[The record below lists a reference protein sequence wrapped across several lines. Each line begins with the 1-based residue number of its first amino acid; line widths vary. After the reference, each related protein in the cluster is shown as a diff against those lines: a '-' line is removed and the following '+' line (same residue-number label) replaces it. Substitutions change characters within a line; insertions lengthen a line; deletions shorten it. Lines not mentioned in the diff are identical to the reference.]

1 MNKDEKIVKLKLD
14 IIFKR
19 VFGNERNVEIIA
31 AFISDMLD
39 IPRNR
44 ITHVEIKNVELPPE
58 EIDQKFSR
66 LDLNL
71 IVDNRKVNVEM
82 QINKEAAYK
91 ERTLFYWAKLYS
103 EDLESGA
110 DYTELSQTICVNII
124 NFNLFDCDNY
134 HSHFLLKEKE
144 RDEVMTDKLAIH
156 FFELKKVGKF
166 KKNKRME
173 DWLTLINA
181 ETEDDL
187 MALQQSTSIPEI
199 QKTIVILR
207 EMSAD
212 EKIREE
218 ARRREKRLHDE
229 ATALNFARKEGRAE
243 GKAEGIAEGRAKGIE
258 EGRAEGIEEGRA
270 KGIEEGRVER
280 DAELAEIMRKKGFT
294 EEQIKD
300 LLGE

>member
-1 MNKDEKIVKLKLD
+1 MNAEEKIVMLKLD

-19 VFGNERNVEIIA
+19 VFGNEKNTEIIA
-31 AFISDMLD
+31 GFISDMLD
-39 IPRNR
+39 IPREK
-44 ITHVEIKNVELPPE
+44 ITKVVIKNVELPPE

-71 IVDNRKVNVEM
+71 YVDGRKINIEM
-82 QINKEAAYK
+82 QVNKESAYK

-103 EDLESGA
+103 DDLDSGEDYSA
-110 DYTELSQTICVNII
+110 LSQTICVNII
-124 NFNLFDCDNY
+124 NFNLFDCENY
-134 HSHFLLKEKE
+134 HSHFMLKEKE

-166 KKNKRME
+166 KRNKRME

-181 ETEDDL
+181 ETEGDL

-229 ATALNFARKEGRAE
+229 ATALNHARKEGIE
-243 GKAEGIAEGRAKGIE
+243 EGIAEGEARGREAERASI
-258 EGRAEGIEEGRA
+258 AET
-270 KGIEEGRVER
+270 
-280 DAELAEIMRKKGFT
+280 MRKNGFT
-294 EEQIKD
+294 EEQIK
-300 LLGE
+300 LALGESYNN

>member
-1 MNKDEKIVKLKLD
+1 MKRMVIPLKSEEKIVMLKLD

-19 VFGNERNVEIIA
+19 VFGNEKNTEIITG
-31 AFISDMLD
+31 FISDMLD
-39 IPRNR
+39 IPREK
-44 ITHVEIKNVELPPE
+44 ITKVVIKNVELPPE

-71 IVDNRKVNVEM
+71 YVDGRKINIEM
-82 QINKEAAYK
+82 QVNKEAAYK

-103 EDLESGA
+103 EDLDSGA
-110 DYTELSQTICVNII
+110 DYSTLSETICVNII
-124 NFNLFDCDNY
+124 NFNLFECDNY
-134 HSHFLLKEKE
+134 HSHFMLKEKE

-181 ETEDDL
+181 ETEGDL
-187 MALQQSTSIPEI
+187 MAIQQSTSIPEI

-212 EKIREE
+212 EQIREE

-229 ATALNFARKEGRAE
+229 ATALNHARKE
-243 GKAEGIAEGRAKGIE
+243 GKAEGKIEERNIIAET
-258 EGRAEGIEEGRA
+258 
-270 KGIEEGRVER
+270 
-280 DAELAEIMRKKGFT
+280 MRKNGFT
-294 EEQIKD
+294 EEQIK
-300 LLGE
+300 LALGENYNI

>member
-1 MNKDEKIVKLKLD
+1 MNAEEKIVMLKLD

-19 VFGNERNVEIIA
+19 VFGNEKNTEIIA
-31 AFISDMLD
+31 GFISDMLD
-39 IPRNR
+39 IPREK
-44 ITHVEIKNVELPPE
+44 ITKVVIKNVELPPE

-71 IVDNRKVNVEM
+71 YVDGRKINIEM
-82 QINKEAAYK
+82 QINKESAYK

-103 EDLESGA
+103 DDLDSGEDYSA
-110 DYTELSQTICVNII
+110 LSQTICVNII
-124 NFNLFDCDNY
+124 NFNLFDCENY
-134 HSHFLLKEKE
+134 HSHFMLKEKE
-144 RDEVMTDKLAIH
+144 RDEIMTDKLAIH
-156 FFELKKVGKF
+156 FFELKKVGKY
-166 KKNKRME
+166 KRNKRME

-181 ETEDDL
+181 ETEGDL
-187 MALQQSTSIPEI
+187 MALQQNTSIPEI

-229 ATALNFARKEGRAE
+229 ATALNHARKEGIEEGIEKGRAE
-243 GKAEGIAEGRAKGIE
+243 GEAIGEAR
-258 EGRAEGIEEGRA
+258 GRAEGIA
-270 KGIEEGRVER
+270 SV
-280 DAELAEIMRKKGFT
+280 AEAMRKKGYT

-300 LLGE
+300 LLGEL

>member
-1 MNKDEKIVKLKLD
+1 MNAEEKIVMLKLD

-19 VFGNERNVEIIA
+19 VFGNEKNTEIIA
-31 AFISDMLD
+31 GFISDMLD
-39 IPRNR
+39 IPREK
-44 ITHVEIKNVELPPE
+44 ITKVVIKNVELPPE

-71 IVDNRKVNVEM
+71 YVDGRKINIEM
-82 QINKEAAYK
+82 QINKESAYK

-103 EDLESGA
+103 DDLDSGEDYSA
-110 DYTELSQTICVNII
+110 LSQTICVNII
-124 NFNLFDCDNY
+124 NFNLFDCENY
-134 HSHFLLKEKE
+134 HSHFMLKEKE
-144 RDEVMTDKLAIH
+144 RDEIMTDKLAIH

-166 KKNKRME
+166 KRNKRME

-181 ETEDDL
+181 ETEGDL

-229 ATALNFARKEGRAE
+229 ATALNHARKEGIEKGRAE
-243 GKAEGIAEGRAKGIE
+243 GEAIGEAR
-258 EGRAEGIEEGRA
+258 GRAEGIA
-270 KGIEEGRVER
+270 SV
-280 DAELAEIMRKKGFT
+280 AEAMRKKGYT
-294 EEQIKD
+294 EKQIKD
-300 LLGE
+300 LLGEL

>member
-1 MNKDEKIVKLKLD
+1 M
-14 IIFKR
+14 
-19 VFGNERNVEIIA
+19 
-31 AFISDMLD
+31 
-39 IPRNR
+39 
-44 ITHVEIKNVELPPE
+44 ELPPE

-71 IVDNRKVNVEM
+71 IVDGRKVNIEM
-82 QINKEAAYK
+82 QVNKEAAYK

-110 DYTELSQTICVNII
+110 DYSELSQTICVNII
-124 NFNLFDCDNY
+124 NFNLFDCENY

-144 RDEVMTDKLAIH
+144 RDEIMTDKLAIH

-181 ETEDDL
+181 ETEGDL
-187 MALQQSTSIPEI
+187 MALQQSTTIPEI

-212 EKIREE
+212 EQIREE

-229 ATALNFARKEGRAE
+229 ATALGH
-243 GKAEGIAEGRAKGIE
+243 AKREGIE
-258 EGRAEGIEEGRA
+258 EGRAEGEAIGEARGRA
-270 KGIEEGRVER
+270 EGKSQR
-280 DAELAEIMRKKGFT
+280 DAELAEMWRKKGFT

-300 LLGE
+300 LLGENYTG

>member
-1 MNKDEKIVKLKLD
+1 MNSEGKIVKLKID

-19 VFGNERNVEIIA
+19 VFGNANNEEIIA

-44 ITHVEIKNVELPPE
+44 ITKIEIKNVELPPE
-58 EIDQKFSR
+58 ELDQKFSR

-71 IVDNRKVNVEM
+71 FVDGRKINIEM
-82 QINKEAAYK
+82 QVNKEAAYK

-103 EDLESGA
+103 DDLDSGEDYSK
-110 DYTELSQTICVNII
+110 LSQTICVNII

-134 HSHFLLKEKE
+134 HSHFMLKEKE
-144 RDEVMTDKLAIH
+144 RDEIMSDKLAIH

-166 KKNKRME
+166 KRNKRME
-173 DWLTLINA
+173 DWLTLIDA
-181 ETEDDL
+181 ETEGDL

-229 ATALNFARKEGRAE
+229 ATALNHARK
-243 GKAEGIAEGRAKGIE
+243 
-258 EGRAEGIEEGRA
+258 EGIEEGRV
-270 KGIEEGRVER
+270 KGREEGMAEGRAEER
-280 DAELAEIMRKKGFT
+280 ATIAEIMRKKGYT

-300 LLGE
+300 LLGEL

>member
-1 MNKDEKIVKLKLD
+1 MISQKILNLMIFYYIGSALSQPIADEKIVKLKID

-19 VFGNERNVEIIA
+19 VFGNDQNEEIIA

-44 ITHVEIKNVELPPE
+44 INKVVIKNVELPPE

-71 IVDNRKVNVEM
+71 YVDGKKINIEM
-82 QINKEAAYK
+82 QVNKEAAYK

-103 EDLESGA
+103 DDLDSGEDYSA
-110 DYTELSQTICVNII
+110 LSQTICVNII
-124 NFNLFDCDNY
+124 NFNLFDCENY
-134 HSHFLLKEKE
+134 HSHFMLKEKE
-144 RDEVMTDKLAIH
+144 RDEVMADKLAIH
-156 FFELKKVGKF
+156 FFELKKVGKY
-166 KKNKRME
+166 KKNKRVE

-181 ETEDDL
+181 ETEGDL
-187 MALQQSTSIPEI
+187 MALQQNTTIPEI

-229 ATALNFARKEGRAE
+229 ATALNHAKKEGEAI
-243 GKAEGIAEGRAKGIE
+243 GIAKERASI
-258 EGRAEGIEEGRA
+258 AET
-270 KGIEEGRVER
+270 
-280 DAELAEIMRKKGFT
+280 MRKNGFT
-294 EEQIKD
+294 EEQIK
-300 LLGE
+300 LALGEN

>member
-1 MNKDEKIVKLKLD
+1 
-14 IIFKR
+14 
-19 VFGNERNVEIIA
+19 
-31 AFISDMLD
+31 
-39 IPRNR
+39 
-44 ITHVEIKNVELPPE
+44 
-58 EIDQKFSR
+58 
-66 LDLNL
+66 
-71 IVDNRKVNVEM
+71 
-82 QINKEAAYK
+82 
-91 ERTLFYWAKLYS
+91 
-103 EDLESGA
+103 
-110 DYTELSQTICVNII
+110 
-124 NFNLFDCDNY
+124 
-134 HSHFLLKEKE
+134 
-144 RDEVMTDKLAIH
+144 
-156 FFELKKVGKF
+156 
-166 KKNKRME
+166 ME

-243 GKAEGIAEGRAKGIE
+243 
-258 EGRAEGIEEGRA
+258 
-270 KGIEEGRVER
+270 R
-280 DAELAEIMRKKGFT
+280 DAELAETWRKKGFT

>member
-1 MNKDEKIVKLKLD
+1 MNAEEKIVMLKLD

-19 VFGNERNVEIIA
+19 VFGNEKNTEIIA
-31 AFISDMLD
+31 GFISDMLD
-39 IPRNR
+39 IPREK
-44 ITHVEIKNVELPPE
+44 ITKVVIKNVELPPE

-71 IVDNRKVNVEM
+71 YVDGRKINIEM
-82 QINKEAAYK
+82 QINKESAYK

-103 EDLESGA
+103 DDLDSGEDYSA
-110 DYTELSQTICVNII
+110 LSQTICVNII
-124 NFNLFDCDNY
+124 NFNLFDCENY
-134 HSHFLLKEKE
+134 HSHFMLKEKE

-156 FFELKKVGKF
+156 FFELKKVGKY
-166 KKNKRME
+166 KRNKRME

-181 ETEDDL
+181 ETEGDL
-187 MALQQSTSIPEI
+187 MALQQNTSIPEI

-229 ATALNFARKEGRAE
+229 ATALNHARKEGIEEGIEKGRAE
-243 GKAEGIAEGRAKGIE
+243 GEAIGEAR
-258 EGRAEGIEEGRA
+258 GRAEGIA
-270 KGIEEGRVER
+270 S
-280 DAELAEIMRKKGFT
+280 LAEAMRKKGYT
-294 EEQIKD
+294 EKQIKD
-300 LLGE
+300 LLGEL

>member
-1 MNKDEKIVKLKLD
+1 MNAEEKIVMLKLD

-19 VFGNERNVEIIA
+19 VFGNEKNTEIIA
-31 AFISDMLD
+31 GFISDMLD
-39 IPRNR
+39 IPREK
-44 ITHVEIKNVELPPE
+44 ITKVVIKNVELPPD

-71 IVDNRKVNVEM
+71 YVDGRKINIEM
-82 QINKEAAYK
+82 QINKESAYK

-103 EDLESGA
+103 DDLDSGEDYSA
-110 DYTELSQTICVNII
+110 LSQTICVNII
-124 NFNLFDCDNY
+124 NFNLFDCENY
-134 HSHFLLKEKE
+134 HSHFMLKEKE
-144 RDEVMTDKLAIH
+144 RDEIMTDKLAIH
-156 FFELKKVGKF
+156 FFELKKVGKY
-166 KKNKRME
+166 KRNKRME

-181 ETEDDL
+181 ETEGDL
-187 MALQQSTSIPEI
+187 MALQQNTSIPEI

-229 ATALNFARKEGRAE
+229 ATALNHARK
-243 GKAEGIAEGRAKGIE
+243 
-258 EGRAEGIEEGRA
+258 EGIEEGIA
-270 KGIEEGRVER
+270 SV
-280 DAELAEIMRKKGFT
+280 AEAMRKKGYT

-300 LLGE
+300 LLSQSQILCKRKIVQ

>member
-1 MNKDEKIVKLKLD
+1 MNAEEKIVMLKLD

-19 VFGNERNVEIIA
+19 VFGNEKNTEIIA
-31 AFISDMLD
+31 GFISDMLD
-39 IPRNR
+39 IPREK
-44 ITHVEIKNVELPPE
+44 ITKVVIKNVELPPE

-71 IVDNRKVNVEM
+71 YVDGRKINIEM
-82 QINKEAAYK
+82 QINKESAYK

-103 EDLESGA
+103 DDLDSGEDYSA
-110 DYTELSQTICVNII
+110 LSQTICVNII
-124 NFNLFDCDNY
+124 NFNLFDCENY
-134 HSHFLLKEKE
+134 HSHFMLKEKE

-156 FFELKKVGKF
+156 FFELKKVGKY
-166 KKNKRME
+166 KRNKRME

-181 ETEDDL
+181 ETEGDL
-187 MALQQSTSIPEI
+187 MALQQNTSIPEI

-229 ATALNFARKEGRAE
+229 ATALNHARKEGIEKGRAE
-243 GKAEGIAEGRAKGIE
+243 GEAIGEAR
-258 EGRAEGIEEGRA
+258 GRAEGIA
-270 KGIEEGRVER
+270 SV
-280 DAELAEIMRKKGFT
+280 AEAMRKKGYT
-294 EEQIKD
+294 EKQIKD
-300 LLGE
+300 LLGEL

>member
-1 MNKDEKIVKLKLD
+1 MNAEEKIVMLKLD

-19 VFGNERNVEIIA
+19 VFGNENNTEIIA
-31 AFISDMLD
+31 GFISDMLD
-39 IPRNR
+39 IPREK
-44 ITHVEIKNVELPPE
+44 ITKVVIKNVELPPE

-71 IVDNRKVNVEM
+71 YVDGRKINIEM
-82 QINKEAAYK
+82 QINKESAYK

-103 EDLESGA
+103 DDLDSGEDYSA
-110 DYTELSQTICVNII
+110 LSQTICVNII
-124 NFNLFDCDNY
+124 NFNLFDCENY
-134 HSHFLLKEKE
+134 HSHFMLKEKE

-156 FFELKKVGKF
+156 FFELKKVGKY
-166 KKNKRME
+166 KRNKRME

-181 ETEDDL
+181 ETEGDL
-187 MALQQSTSIPEI
+187 MALQQNTSIPEI
-199 QKTIVILR
+199 QKTIVLLR

-229 ATALNFARKEGRAE
+229 ATALNHARK
-243 GKAEGIAEGRAKGIE
+243 EGIAEGEVIGEAR
-258 EGRAEGIEEGRA
+258 GRAEGIA
-270 KGIEEGRVER
+270 SV
-280 DAELAEIMRKKGFT
+280 AEVMRKKGYT

-300 LLGE
+300 LLGEL

>member
-1 MNKDEKIVKLKLD
+1 MNKDEKIVKLKID

-19 VFGNERNVEIIA
+19 VFGNEQNEEIIA

-44 ITHVEIKNVELPPE
+44 ITHVEIKNVELLPE

-71 IVDNRKVNVEM
+71 IVDGRKVNIEM
-82 QINKEAAYK
+82 QVNKEAAYK

-110 DYTELSQTICVNII
+110 DYSELSQTICVNII
-124 NFNLFDCDNY
+124 NFNLFDCENY

-144 RDEVMTDKLAIH
+144 RDEIMTDKLAIH

-181 ETEDDL
+181 ETEGDL
-187 MALQQSTSIPEI
+187 MALQQSTTIPEI

-212 EKIREE
+212 EQIREE

-229 ATALNFARKEGRAE
+229 ATALNRARKEGVAEGEAIGEARGRAE
-243 GKAEGIAEGRAKGIE
+243 GKSQ
-258 EGRAEGIEEGRA
+258 
-270 KGIEEGRVER
+270 R
-280 DAELAEIMRKKGFT
+280 DAELAEMWRKKGFT

-300 LLGE
+300 LLGENYTG